1 MVIVIYG
8 VPRLLRVIMMKKK
21 VFFGW
26 LFFILS
32 FAVNATT
39 LDTPHA
45 KIIIYNST
53 PEAPA

>member
-1 MVIVIYG
+1 
-8 VPRLLRVIMMKKK
+8 MKTKI
-21 VFFGW
+21 FFGW

-32 FAVNATT
+32 FVVNAKIFDT
-39 LDTPHA
+39 LHT